1 MANGD
6 RTRRKQEGEQPGLF
20 DHIVAADFE
29 GIDPPSMDSV
39 PELQVHEPTVPQ
51 PGQTLAAWG
60 DEDPSLTAPRAV
72 ETIDPWESVERKPE
86 AIGHTDIAP
95 PTEDAAMAPLA
106 IDRAEDHEDASDS
119 TLESNEASM
128 MGEPSPVSQGGTSEH
143 VVEDPTHGAIGAV
156 DGETVGTGDPT
167 SIDAATEESIEP
179 TLLPMD
185 DADPMQAIGST
196 EVDEQADA
204 DDSMQSPE
212 TPGIADTTESI
223 GSVQM
228 DHRRDRV
235 EVVVEAAEL
244 PDPTDSTPD
253 SDRMEVTETA
263 LPTAVSETASSPEA
277 ILFRRVEPSDTS
289 GRAPVIALHGMPS
302 WRSEVAS
309 DEPILSEPSSH
320 AVAEEPS
327 LVAAPLPQHGIW
339 AWLELTRISNVLTV
353 ATNAMVGLWVA
364 HLLAGQATMEQ
375 FIAWMPR
382 HIGVVAGLCLL
393 YLFGMVLN
401 DLLDRD
407 IDAHERPARPLPS
420 GRVAMRPAILLAATL
435 VATGVWLVG
444 GGSFPVPGLAAIA
457 IGLAFG
463 SFAKGQRNAIQW
475 LGEAWAVVGVGAI
488 LWNWLDH
495 WRHVELRT
503 PWGFE
508 AVLLLVAAIV
518 AYSLLHRT
526 WRGSVVLMG
535 LCRALA
541 YWCATLSVMSVSGM
555 QYNGSSVSAWG
566 LVLFPGLIAF
576 ASTVAVSLLARDEA
590 APADDAAIAA
600 PQPTRIWV
608 RVLLVAAILV
618 PWAFSPVVAGGARGM
633 LQVMTIVALPM
644 ALFCGGIFLVK
655 SMHAERAMRSH
666 PTRITGGVAA
676 WIAAICLLDASTLS
690 VLGAPGLS
698 IVALGCWW
706 ITRTAQRRVAGS

>member
-6 RTRRKQEGEQPGLF
+6 RTRRKQDDKQPGLF
-20 DHIVAADFE
+20 DHIVAADLE

-39 PELQVHEPTVPQ
+39 PELQMREPVAPQ

-72 ETIDPWESVERKPE
+72 ETIDAWESVEPKPE
-86 AIGHTDIAP
+86 VIDQTEVAP
-95 PTEDAAMAPLA
+95 TTEDAA
-106 IDRAEDHEDASDS
+106 AS
-119 TLESNEASM
+119 EVVASNEPTA
-128 MGEPSPVSQGGTSEH
+128 PSEVDAPAEHTAPSE
-143 VVEDPTHGAIGAV
+143 V
-156 DGETVGTGDPT
+156 DALIEH
-167 SIDAATEESIEP
+167 AA
-179 TLLPMD
+179 PMD
-185 DADPMQAIGST
+185 DAAPALLVLNSTTSHDDAAAAMLDASATPTDVEVSAASVHVEQGDAIVRTANGAADGAEALIADLDDEPAIALVLEPVT
-196 EVDEQADA
+196 EVV
-204 DDSMQSPE
+204 
-212 TPGIADTTESI
+212 TES
-223 GSVQM
+223 VQPGE
-228 DHRRDRV
+228 RDDAEVV
-235 EVVVEAAEL
+235 EVAAS
-244 PDPTDSTPD
+244 PAPIDST
-253 SDRMEVTETA
+253 SDAHRTEVIDAAPSTA
-263 LPTAVSETASSPEA
+263 FSGTVSSPQA
-277 ILFRRVEPSDTS
+277 PVFRRVEPSDTS

-302 WRSEVAS
+302 RRSELASDAPVAS
-309 DEPILSEPSSH
+309 EQPGRAIAAEPAP
-320 AVAEEPS
+320 VAT
-327 LVAAPLPQHGIW
+327 PLPRHGIW

-353 ATNAMVGLWVA
+353 ATNAIVGLWVA
-364 HLLAGQATMEQ
+364 HLLAGQATIER
-375 FIAWMPR
+375 FIDWMPR
-382 HIGVVAGLCLL
+382 HVGVVAGLCLL

-407 IDAHERPARPLPS
+407 VDAHERPARPLPS

-495 WRHVELRT
+495 WRHADLRT

-508 AVLLLVAAIV
+508 AVLLLVATIV

-576 ASTVAVSLLARDEA
+576 ASTIAVSLLARDEA
-590 APADDAAIAA
+590 APTDDAAVVA
-600 PQPTRIWV
+600 PQPTRVWV
-608 RVLLVAAILV
+608 RVLLVAAMLV

-655 SMHAERAMRSH
+655 SLHAERAMRSH
-666 PTRITGGVAA
+666 PTRIAGGVAA
-676 WIAAICLLDASTLS
+676 WIAAFCLLDASTLS

-698 IVALGCWW
+698 VVALGCWW

>member
-1 MANGD
+1 
-6 RTRRKQEGEQPGLF
+6 
-20 DHIVAADFE
+20 
-29 GIDPPSMDSV
+29 
-39 PELQVHEPTVPQ
+39 
-51 PGQTLAAWG
+51 
-60 DEDPSLTAPRAV
+60 
-72 ETIDPWESVERKPE
+72 
-86 AIGHTDIAP
+86 
-95 PTEDAAMAPLA
+95 
-106 IDRAEDHEDASDS
+106 
-119 TLESNEASM
+119 
-128 MGEPSPVSQGGTSEH
+128 
-143 VVEDPTHGAIGAV
+143 
-156 DGETVGTGDPT
+156 
-167 SIDAATEESIEP
+167 
-179 TLLPMD
+179 
-185 DADPMQAIGST
+185 
-196 EVDEQADA
+196 
-204 DDSMQSPE
+204 
-212 TPGIADTTESI
+212 
-223 GSVQM
+223 
-228 DHRRDRV
+228 
-235 EVVVEAAEL
+235 
-244 PDPTDSTPD
+244 
-253 SDRMEVTETA
+253 
-263 LPTAVSETASSPEA
+263 
-277 ILFRRVEPSDTS
+277 VEPSDTS

-302 WRSEVAS
+302 RRSELASDAPVAS
-309 DEPILSEPSSH
+309 EQPGR
-320 AVAEEPS
+320 AVAAEPAP
-327 LVAAPLPQHGIW
+327 VATPLPRHGIW

-353 ATNAMVGLWVA
+353 ATNAIVGLWVA
-364 HLLAGQATMEQ
+364 HLLAGQATIER
-375 FIAWMPR
+375 FIDWMPR
-382 HIGVVAGLCLL
+382 HVGVVAGLCLL

-407 IDAHERPARPLPS
+407 VDAHERPARPLPS

-495 WRHVELRT
+495 WRHADLRT

-508 AVLLLVAAIV
+508 AVLLLVATIV
-518 AYSLLHRT
+518 AYSFLHRT

-541 YWCATLSVMSVSGM
+541 YWCATLSVMSVAGM

-576 ASTVAVSLLARDEA
+576 ASTIAVSLLARDEA
-590 APADDAAIAA
+590 VPTDDAAVVA
-600 PQPTRIWV
+600 PQPTRVWV
-608 RVLLVAAILV
+608 RVLLVAAMLV

-655 SMHAERAMRSH
+655 SLHAERAMRSH
-666 PTRITGGVAA
+666 PTRIAGGVAA
-676 WIAAICLLDASTLS
+676 WIAAFCLLDASTLS

-698 IVALGCWW
+698 VVALGCWW

>member
-6 RTRRKQEGEQPGLF
+6 RTRRKQDDEQPGLF
-20 DHIVAADFE
+20 DHIVAADLE

-39 PELQVHEPTVPQ
+39 PELQMHEPVAPQ

-60 DEDPSLTAPRAV
+60 DEDPSLTAPRTV
-72 ETIDPWESVERKPE
+72 ETIDAWESVEPKPE
-86 AIGHTDIAP
+86 VIASMEAPVDEP
-95 PTEDAAMAPLA
+95 PTHAIAASIVEPV
-106 IDRAEDHEDASDS
+106 AEPVVEPVA
-119 TLESNEASM
+119 EPVVEPVAEPIAEPVA
-128 MGEPSPVSQGGTSEH
+128 EPSAEPVAE
-143 VVEDPTHGAIGAV
+143 PGAEPSAEPGA
-156 DGETVGTGDPT
+156 EP
-167 SIDAATEESIEP
+167 SAEPMALKESIELIEP
-179 TLLPMD
+179 GQSV
-185 DADPMQAIGST
+185 DA
-196 EVDEQADA
+196 
-204 DDSMQSPE
+204 
-212 TPGIADTTESI
+212 PGAVELA
-223 GSVQM
+223 
-228 DHRRDRV
+228 
-235 EVVVEAAEL
+235 EVVDAVESVESTQ
-244 PDPTDSTPD
+244 DPEP
-253 SDRMEVTETA
+253 TETIE
-263 LPTAVSETASSPEA
+263 PITAPVADSLAEA
-277 ILFRRVEPSDTS
+277 PVFRRVEPSDTS

-302 WRSEVAS
+302 RRSELASDAPVAS
-309 DEPILSEPSSH
+309 EQPGR
-320 AVAEEPS
+320 AVAAEPAP
-327 LVAAPLPQHGIW
+327 VATPLPRHGIW

-353 ATNAMVGLWVA
+353 ATNAIVGLWVA
-364 HLLAGQATMEQ
+364 HLLAGQATIER
-375 FIAWMPR
+375 FIDWMPR
-382 HIGVVAGLCLL
+382 HVGVVAGLCLL

-407 IDAHERPARPLPS
+407 VDAHERPARPLPS

-495 WRHVELRT
+495 WRHADLRT

-508 AVLLLVAAIV
+508 AVLLLVATIV

-576 ASTVAVSLLARDEA
+576 ASTIAVSLLARDEA
-590 APADDAAIAA
+590 APTDDAAVAA
-600 PQPTRIWV
+600 PQPTRVWV
-608 RVLLVAAILV
+608 RVLLVAAMLV

-655 SMHAERAMRSH
+655 SLHAERAMRSH
-666 PTRITGGVAA
+666 PTRIAGGVAA
-676 WIAAICLLDASTLS
+676 WIAAFCLLDASTLS

-698 IVALGCWW
+698 VVALGCWW

>member
-6 RTRRKQEGEQPGLF
+6 RTRRKQDDEQPGLF
-20 DHIVAADFE
+20 DHIVAADLE

-39 PELQVHEPTVPQ
+39 PELQMHEPVAPQ

-72 ETIDPWESVERKPE
+72 ETIDAWESVEPKPE
-86 AIGHTDIAP
+86 AIDQSEVVLT
-95 PTEDAAMAPLA
+95 TEDAAVSDVDAQSDHAAPSEADASAEHTAPSDLDAQSDHAAPTDDAAPALVVLDSTANHDDADAAVLDASATPTGVEASAAPAPVEHDDGVKTPANGAANDAESPIADLDDEPA
-106 IDRAEDHEDASDS
+106 IAPVMEPVIEAVTESVQAGERDDAEVVEVTASSAPIDSTSDAHRAE
-119 TLESNEASM
+119 
-128 MGEPSPVSQGGTSEH
+128 V
-143 VVEDPTHGAIGAV
+143 
-156 DGETVGTGDPT
+156 
-167 SIDAATEESIEP
+167 IDAAP
-179 TLLPMD
+179 
-185 DADPMQAIGST
+185 ST
-196 EVDEQADA
+196 
-204 DDSMQSPE
+204 
-212 TPGIADTTESI
+212 TI
-223 GSVQM
+223 
-228 DHRRDRV
+228 
-235 EVVVEAAEL
+235 
-244 PDPTDSTPD
+244 
-253 SDRMEVTETA
+253 
-263 LPTAVSETASSPEA
+263 SETASIPEA
-277 ILFRRVEPSDTS
+277 SIFRRVEPSDTS

-302 WRSEVAS
+302 RRSELAS
-309 DEPILSEPSSH
+309 DSPIASEQPIR
-320 AVAEEPS
+320 AVVAEPAP
-327 LVAAPLPQHGIW
+327 VAAPLPQHGVW

-364 HLLAGQATMEQ
+364 HLLAGQATIER
-375 FIAWMPR
+375 FIDWMPR
-382 HIGVVAGLCLL
+382 HVGVVAGLCLL

-407 IDAHERPARPLPS
+407 VDAHERPARPLPS

-495 WRHVELRT
+495 WRHTDLRT

-508 AVLLLVAAIV
+508 AVLLLVATIV

-576 ASTVAVSLLARDEA
+576 ASTIAVSLLARDEA
-590 APADDAAIAA
+590 SPTDDAAVAA
-600 PQPTRIWV
+600 PQPTRVWV
-608 RVLLVAAILV
+608 RVLLVAAMLV

-655 SMHAERAMRSH
+655 SLHAERAMRSH

-676 WIAAICLLDASTLS
+676 WIAAFCLLDASTLS

-698 IVALGCWW
+698 VVALGCWW

>member
-1 MANGD
+1 
-6 RTRRKQEGEQPGLF
+6 
-20 DHIVAADFE
+20 
-29 GIDPPSMDSV
+29 MDSV

-60 DEDPSLTAPRAV
+60 DEDPSLTAPRTV
-72 ETIDPWESVERKPE
+72 ETIDAWESVEPKPE
-86 AIGHTDIAP
+86 VIDQTEVAP
-95 PTEDAAMAPLA
+95 TTEDAAASEVVAAVEHTASNEVTAPREVDAPSDHTAPTDDAAPALLVLNPTASFDDADAAMLDASATPTQVAGSAASNLVEHDDA
-106 IDRAEDHEDASDS
+106 IEQQTDGATDGDESPIANLDDEPAIAPVMESVMKPVIEVDAEPAQVVEQDGHAEVVEVAASPAPIDSTSDADRAE
-119 TLESNEASM
+119 
-128 MGEPSPVSQGGTSEH
+128 V
-143 VVEDPTHGAIGAV
+143 I
-156 DGETVGTGDPT
+156 
-167 SIDAATEESIEP
+167 
-179 TLLPMD
+179 
-185 DADPMQAIGST
+185 
-196 EVDEQADA
+196 
-204 DDSMQSPE
+204 
-212 TPGIADTTESI
+212 
-223 GSVQM
+223 
-228 DHRRDRV
+228 
-235 EVVVEAAEL
+235 EAA
-244 PDPTDSTPD
+244 PST
-253 SDRMEVTETA
+253 
-263 LPTAVSETASSPEA
+263 VSSEIVSSPEA
-277 ILFRRVEPSDTS
+277 PAFRRVEPSDTS

-302 WRSEVAS
+302 RRSETAPAEPVAS
-309 DEPILSEPSSH
+309 EQPIRAVADEPAP
-320 AVAEEPS
+320 
-327 LVAAPLPQHGIW
+327 VAAPLPQYGIW

-364 HLLAGQATMEQ
+364 HLLAGQATIER
-375 FIAWMPR
+375 FIDWMPR
-382 HIGVVAGLCLL
+382 HVGVVAGLCLL

-407 IDAHERPARPLPS
+407 VDAHERPARPLPS

-590 APADDAAIAA
+590 APADDSAIAA

-608 RVLLVAAILV
+608 RILLVAAMLV

-655 SMHAERAMRSH
+655 SLHAERAMRSH

-676 WIAAICLLDASTLS
+676 WIAAFCLLDASTLS

-698 IVALGCWW
+698 VVALGCWW

>member
-6 RTRRKQEGEQPGLF
+6 RTRRKQDDEQPGLF
-20 DHIVAADFE
+20 DHIVAADLE

-39 PELQVHEPTVPQ
+39 PEVQMHEPAAPQ
-51 PGQTLAAWG
+51 PGHTLAAWG
-60 DEDPSLTAPRAV
+60 DEDPSLTAPRAA
-72 ETIDPWESVERKPE
+72 ETIDAWESVEPKPE
-86 AIGHTDIAP
+86 AIGQTEVAT
-95 PTEDAAMAPLA
+95 PTEDAPPALLA
-106 IDRAEDHEDASDS
+106 LDPTASHDDGTSLLDASEPLIEVAASAAAARADRDDGIETPAS
-119 TLESNEASM
+119 SAADIVEAPIAGLGDESA
-128 MGEPSPVSQGGTSEH
+128 
-143 VVEDPTHGAIGAV
+143 
-156 DGETVGTGDPT
+156 
-167 SIDAATEESIEP
+167 IEP
-179 TLLPMD
+179 VV
-185 DADPMQAIGST
+185 DASLDAVT
-196 EVDEQADA
+196 EVDAESVQPGEQDDHADA
-204 DDSMQSPE
+204 
-212 TPGIADTTESI
+212 IK
-223 GSVQM
+223 
-228 DHRRDRV
+228 
-235 EVVVEAAEL
+235 AAE
-244 PDPTDSTPD
+244 PMATPESTPD
-253 SDRMEVTETA
+253 ADLVEIMDAAGSTVVPE
-263 LPTAVSETASSPEA
+263 PASIPEA
-277 ILFRRVEPSDTS
+277 PTFRRVEPSDTS

-302 WRSEVAS
+302 RRLEAGAEQILVQEQPARTIAA
-309 DEPILSEPSSH
+309 EPAPH
-320 AVAEEPS
+320 AT
-327 LVAAPLPQHGIW
+327 PLPRHGIW

-353 ATNAMVGLWVA
+353 ATNALVGLWVA
-364 HLLAGQATMEQ
+364 HLLAGQATIER
-375 FIAWMPR
+375 FVDWMPR
-382 HIGVVAGLCLL
+382 HVGVIAGICLL

-407 IDAHERPARPLPS
+407 VDAHERPTRPLPS
-420 GRVAMRPAILLAATL
+420 GRVALRPAVLLAATL

-444 GGSFPVPGLAAIA
+444 GGSFPIPGLAAIA

-495 WRHVELRT
+495 WRHADLRT

-508 AVLLLVAAIV
+508 AVLLLVATIV
-518 AYSLLHRT
+518 AYSFLHRT

-566 LVLFPGLIAF
+566 LVLFPGLMAF

-590 APADDAAIAA
+590 VSTDDAAMAA
-600 PQPTRIWV
+600 PQPTRVWV
-608 RVLLVAAILV
+608 RVLLVIAVLV

-655 SMHAERAMRSH
+655 SLHAERAMRSH
-666 PTRITGGVAA
+666 PTRIAGGVAA
-676 WIAAICLLDASTLS
+676 WIAAFCLLDASTLS

-698 IVALGCWW
+698 VVALGCWW

>member
-6 RTRRKQEGEQPGLF
+6 RTRRKQDDEQPGLF
-20 DHIVAADFE
+20 DHIVAADLE

-39 PELQVHEPTVPQ
+39 PELQMHEPVAPQ

-72 ETIDPWESVERKPE
+72 ETIDAWESVEPKPE
-86 AIGHTDIAP
+86 AVSQAEVALT
-95 PTEDAAMAPLA
+95 TEDAAPS
-106 IDRAEDHEDASDS
+106 DAAA
-119 TLESNEASM
+119 SNEHTA
-128 MGEPSPVSQGGTSEH
+128 PSEVDALIEH
-143 VVEDPTHGAIGAV
+143 
-156 DGETVGTGDPT
+156 
-167 SIDAATEESIEP
+167 AA
-179 TLLPMD
+179 PMD
-185 DADPMQAIGST
+185 DAAPALLVLDSTTSHDDDAAATLDASATPTDVAVSAASVHVEQGDAIVRTANGAADGAEALIADLDDEPAIAPVVEPVT
-196 EVDEQADA
+196 EVV
-204 DDSMQSPE
+204 
-212 TPGIADTTESI
+212 TES
-223 GSVQM
+223 VQPGE
-228 DHRRDRV
+228 RDDAEDV
-235 EVVVEAAEL
+235 EVAAS
-244 PDPTDSTPD
+244 PAPIDST
-253 SDRMEVTETA
+253 SDAHRTEVIDAAPSTA
-263 LPTAVSETASSPEA
+263 FSKTVSSPQA
-277 ILFRRVEPSDTS
+277 PVFRRVEPSDTS

-302 WRSEVAS
+302 RRSETAPDEPVAS
-309 DEPILSEPSSH
+309 EQPRR
-320 AVAEEPS
+320 AVAAEPAP
-327 LVAAPLPQHGIW
+327 VATPLPRHGIW

-353 ATNAMVGLWVA
+353 ATNAIVGLWVA
-364 HLLAGQATMEQ
+364 HLLTGQATIER
-375 FIAWMPR
+375 FIDWMPR
-382 HIGVVAGLCLL
+382 HVGVVAGLCLL

-407 IDAHERPARPLPS
+407 VDAHERPARPLPS

-495 WRHVELRT
+495 WRHADLRT

-508 AVLLLVAAIV
+508 AVLLLVATIV

-576 ASTVAVSLLARDEA
+576 ASTIAVSLLARDEA
-590 APADDAAIAA
+590 APTDDAAVAA
-600 PQPTRIWV
+600 PQPTRVWV
-608 RVLLVAAILV
+608 RVLLVAAMLV

-655 SMHAERAMRSH
+655 SLHAERAMRSH
-666 PTRITGGVAA
+666 PTRIAGGVAA
-676 WIAAICLLDASTLS
+676 WIAAFCLLDASTLS

-698 IVALGCWW
+698 VVALGCWW